1 MGYFSYK
8 RLEILYGMLLDA
20 GSNISAH
27 KLSKELHISERTIRT
42 DITRLTE
49 FLEGNGATILLIRG
63 AGYQLQV
70 IDAAKFQAFQLEAS
84 RPKGVDYF
92 DLDNPKERVKYE
104 IFKLLSSKD
113 HLKLE
118 ELADLVFASRA
129 TVSNDMKQVRKVIAS
144 YDLQLVSKTGSG
156 VKIVGDEEK
165 IRYCLTAL
173 IASKQTVEPY
183 LETFFDWREQKDQLK
198 QLKEAVTAYFF
209 SANIRFTDEA
219 LQNLLLHVMILVE
232 RVELGHPLEQF
243 DMIDVSGEEEDIAI
257 QLATIIQAV
266 FQVPISGADK
276 NYLLL
281 QIASK
286 RILNTDDK
294 DISELDDY
302 TYIEG
307 LLSRIESHYSYSLQ
321 EDLQLKKD
329 MVAHIHS
336 MLYRVKYQM
345 TVKNPMTEH
354 IKRYYPLAYEIT
366 LDAVESLKND
376 YPYNINQNEL
386 AYLALHI
393 GASLE
398 RNYQISYYR
407 HKSALIVCGSG
418 FGTARIVEVKV
429 KTAVSGLDITKVIS
443 IQEYNRLTHLEE
455 DIVLSTVNISEKNK
469 PVIKISNIPTK
480 DELRMLSAI
489 IEEQTNSNQRFLTN
503 FFTED
508 CFSTSQVL
516 PKSVILEEMVGV
528 LQQQGLV
535 DEAFLPSVIEREELG
550 STVLGAGIAIPHPLG
565 LLAKKTKISI
575 RILDEPIKW
584 DQKQTVQVIFLLCI
598 SKNDYEEAIHIYE
611 LLVELVREE
620 NQDKLA
626 KLTTFQEFVALAKDI
641 LV

>member
-575 RILDEPIKW
+575 RILDKPIKW

-620 NQDKLA
+620 HRDKLA
-626 KLTTFQEFVALAKDI
+626 RLTTFQEFVALAKDI